1 MGLNEAC
8 RFLPAL
14 VGGINVM
21 NGKLTHKAVA
31 EAHGLKYEAPPL
43 A

>member
-1 MGLNEAC
+1 LGLQEAC
-8 RFLPAL
+8 RIQPAL

-21 NGKLTHKAVA
+21 NGKVTHKAVA
-31 EAHGLKYEAPPL
+31 DAHGLKWEAPAL